1 MVIDRVQ
8 LTKSLQPKEDE
19 DSLRQHVEH
28 LILDFRMDYVEH
40 RLKSLQREI
49 SQAHDDMGRMMELMS
64 QYKDL
69 QLIRNN
75 MAQKLG
81 SSIIV

>member
-1 MVIDRVQ
+1 
-8 LTKSLQPKEDE
+8 
-19 DSLRQHVEH
+19 
-28 LILDFRMDYVEH
+28 
-40 RLKSLQREI
+40 LQREI

>member
-1 MVIDRVQ
+1 
-8 LTKSLQPKEDE
+8 
-19 DSLRQHVEH
+19 
-28 LILDFRMDYVEH
+28 
-40 RLKSLQREI
+40 
-49 SQAHDDMGRMMELMS
+49 MMELMS